1 MGGVMVSS
9 ELTTTAF
16 CARCGRR
23 LVGGVCPNL
32 CNGRLN
38 GSLAGPPRP
47 VGRGTHSGRS
57 RSRVASVLVV
67 AAALVAPAVA
77 GTALVEAARTRQT
90 LDGSNAA
97 LARSTEHQQ
106 LLDQQLE
113 DLTAAHE
120 GLRRTVAGLRAELN
134 EAPDSSAVVK
144 AAARSVFT
152 VLTDAGSGS
161 GFVVTNRGGQAQMV
175 TNFHVVAAGYLDG
188 DRTVSVQRG
197 DVKYRGRVVEVSE
210 GNDLAVIEVH
220 RRLPSLPIADRR
232 PAVGDALLV
241 LGSPLGLGGTVTSGI
256 ASAYRDDYGLDY
268 LQFSAPISPGNSG
281 GPVIDERGRV
291 VGVAVAKMIGF
302 GAEGLSF
309 AIPAS
314 RLCIALS
321 VCWPARAS

>member
-16 CARCGRR
+16 CARCGRG

-38 GSLAGPPRP
+38 GFLAGPPRP
-47 VGRGTHSGRS
+47 VGRGTHSGPS

-67 AAALVAPAVA
+67 AAGLVATAVA

-106 LLDQQLE
+106 LLDQQLQ

-161 GFVVTNRGGQAQMV
+161 GFVVTNRGGRAQMV

-321 VCWPARAS
+321 VC